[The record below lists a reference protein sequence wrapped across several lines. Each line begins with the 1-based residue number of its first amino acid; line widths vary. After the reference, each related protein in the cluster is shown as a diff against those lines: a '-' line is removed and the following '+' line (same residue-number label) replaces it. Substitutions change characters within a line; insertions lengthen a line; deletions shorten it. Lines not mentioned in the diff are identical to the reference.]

1 MGSFSVRKRKQFVC
15 FSVLKALTAVA
26 VLTTAVSCGGA
37 VAVENVKVTPTAL
50 SLGIGE
56 TAVLKAEVE
65 PADASVKTVLWSV
78 TQGTAV
84 TVDGYGKVTAMA
96 AGTATV
102 TAETAGT
109 ATVTAETVDSGK
121 TASCT
126 VTVGS
131 ISGGTDGSTAVE
143 SVTLDRSSVT
153 LGVGNSVTLQATVE
167 PATATAAVVW
177 SLASGDSI
185 VTVDQKGRITAKATG
200 TATVAVEAG
209 GETATCQVTVIREG
223 VIADLAFI
231 AAVEN
236 ALTYVL
242 SWQKEADGTVRMNLS
257 NTERVKKVETLSIVG
272 TNLSSF
278 DGIEYFTGLTSLNCS
293 NNRLTAL
300 DVSNLH
306 NLETLDCSGNQI
318 SSENL
323 KLPSA
328 YLKTLDCSNN
338 RLERLDETVLPA
350 TLTELDCSDNP
361 LTVLDADFL
370 NETLTKLECA
380 ATQLSSLSVASLTN
394 LTDLDCSFNRF
405 TALDVTALQ
414 KLQELYCHS
423 NRLTSLKVTGLAT
436 LQVLSCYDNQLSVLD
451 LSGIGTALTKLA
463 CAKNRLASLD
473 VSKLTGLTY
482 LDCEKNKIKELDI
495 TPLTKLD
502 YYSFFRCGGQDIG
515 GLNTVLRVTADQN
528 STWRSKWQ
536 KFNRGV
542 EVQVQE

>member
-15 FSVLKALTAVA
+15 FSVLKALTAAA
-26 VLTTAVSCGGA
+26 VLTAMSCGGA
-37 VAVENVKVTPTAL
+37 VAVENIKVTPTAL

-65 PADASVKTVLWSV
+65 PADASVNAVLWSV

-102 TAETAGT
+102 TAET
-109 ATVTAETVDSGK
+109 VDGGK

-131 ISGGTDGSTAVE
+131 ISDGTGGTAAVE

-167 PATATAAVVW
+167 PATAAAAVVW
-177 SLASGDSI
+177 SLASGDGI
-185 VTVDQKGRITAKATG
+185 LTVDQKGRITAKAIG

-209 GETATCQVTVIREG
+209 GETATCLVTVIREG

-231 AAVEN
+231 DAVED
-236 ALTYVL
+236 ALP
-242 SWQKEADGTVRMNLS
+242 SWNPKWQKEADGTVRMNLS
-257 NTERVKKVETLSIVG
+257 NTEIVKKVETLMIVG

-278 DGIEYFTGLTSLNCS
+278 DGIEYFTGLTSLTCP

-361 LTVLDADFL
+361 LTVLDVDFL
-370 NETLTKLECA
+370 NETLTKLGCA

-414 KLQELYCHS
+414 KLQKLYCHS
-423 NRLTSLKVTGLAT
+423 NRLTSLKVTGLTT
-436 LQVLSCYDNQLSVLD
+436 LQELSCYDNQLSVLD
-451 LSGIGTALTKLA
+451 MSGITTALTKLA

-495 TPLTKLD
+495 TPLTNLGSS
-502 YYSFFRCGGQDIG
+502 SFFRCGGQDIEG
-515 GLNTVLRVTADQN
+515 SNTVLRVTATQN
-528 STWRSKWQ
+528 SAWKSKWQ
-536 KFNRGV
+536 EFNRGV

>member
-102 TAETAGT
+102 TAET
-109 ATVTAETVDSGK
+109 VDGGK

-177 SLASGDSI
+177 SLASGDGI
-185 VTVDQKGRITAKATG
+185 LTIDQKGRITAKATG

-209 GETATCQVTVIREG
+209 GETATCLVTVIREG

-231 AAVEN
+231 DAVEN
-236 ALTYVL
+236 ALPSWSP

-257 NTERVKKVETLSIVG
+257 NTEIVKKVETLMIVG

-278 DGIEYFTGLTSLNCS
+278 DGIEYFTGLTSLICP

-361 LTVLDADFL
+361 LTVLNVDFL
-370 NETLTKLECA
+370 NETLTKLGCA

-414 KLQELYCHS
+414 KLQKLYCHS

-436 LQVLSCYDNQLSVLD
+436 LQELSCYDNQLSVLD
-451 LSGIGTALTKLA
+451 MNGIGTALTKLA

-473 VSKLTGLTY
+473 VSKLTGLTD

-495 TPLTKLD
+495 TPLTKLTAS
-502 YYSFFRCGGQDIG
+502 SFFRCGGQDIG
-515 GLNTVLRVTADQN
+515 GLNTVLRVTATQN
-528 STWRSKWQ
+528 SVWKSNWQ
-536 KFNRGV
+536 EFNRGV

>member
-15 FSVLKALTAVA
+15 FSVLKALTAAA
-26 VLTTAVSCGGA
+26 VLTAMSCGGA
-37 VAVENVKVTPTAL
+37 VAVENIKVTPTAL

-65 PADASVKTVLWSV
+65 PADASVNAVLWSV

-102 TAETAGT
+102 TAET
-109 ATVTAETVDSGK
+109 VDGGK

-126 VTVGS
+126 VTVGNGGG
-131 ISGGTDGSTAVE
+131 SGGTGGSTAVE

-167 PATATAAVVW
+167 PAEAAATVVW

-209 GETATCQVTVIREG
+209 GETATCLVKVIREG

-231 AAVEN
+231 DAVEN
-236 ALTYVL
+236 ALL
-242 SWQKEADGTVRMNLS
+242 PWHQPWQKEADGTVRMNLS
-257 NTERVKKVETLSIVG
+257 NTEIVKKVETLSIVG
-272 TNLSSF
+272 KNLSSF

-293 NNRLTAL
+293 DNRLTAL
-300 DVSNLH
+300 DVGNLH

-361 LTVLDADFL
+361 LTVLDVNFL

-394 LTDLDCSFNRF
+394 LTYLDCSFNRF

-423 NRLTSLKVTGLAT
+423 NRLTSLKVTGLSS

-451 LSGIGTALTKLA
+451 MNGIGTALKKLA

-495 TPLTKLD
+495 TTLTKLTSS
-502 YYSFFRCGGQDIG
+502 SFFRCGGQDIG
-515 GLNTVLRVTADQN
+515 GLNTVLRVTATQN
-528 STWRSKWQ
+528 SAWKSYWQ
-536 KFNRGV
+536 EFNRGV
-542 EVQVQE
+542 EVQEQ

>member
-65 PADASVKTVLWSV
+65 PADASVNAVLWSV

-84 TVDGYGKVTAMA
+84 TVDGYGKVTALA
-96 AGTATV
+96 
-102 TAETAGT
+102 AGT
-109 ATVTAETVDSGK
+109 ATVTAETVDGGK

-167 PATATAAVVW
+167 PAEATATVVW
-177 SLASGDSI
+177 SLASGDGI
-185 VTVDQKGRITAKATG
+185 LTIDQKGRITAKAIG

-209 GETATCQVTVIREG
+209 GETATCLVTVIREG

-236 ALTYVL
+236 ALPYW
-242 SWQKEADGTVRMNLS
+242 SQPWQKEADGTVRMNLS
-257 NTERVKKVETLSIVG
+257 NTEIVKKVETLMIVG

-278 DGIEYFTGLTSLNCS
+278 DGIEYFTGLTSLICP

-361 LTVLDADFL
+361 LTVLNVDFL
-370 NETLTKLECA
+370 NETLTKLGCA

-414 KLQELYCHS
+414 KLQKLYCHS
-423 NRLTSLKVTGLAT
+423 NRLTSLKVTGLTT
-436 LQVLSCYDNQLSVLD
+436 LQELSCYDNQLSVLD
-451 LSGIGTALTKLA
+451 MNGIGTALTKLA

-473 VSKLTGLTY
+473 VSKLTGLTD

-495 TPLTKLD
+495 TPLTKLTAS
-502 YYSFFRCGGQDIG
+502 SFFRCGGQDIG
-515 GLNTVLRVTADQN
+515 GVNTVLLVTATQN
-528 STWRSKWQ
+528 SVWKSNWQ
-536 KFNRGV
+536 EFNRGV

>member
-1 MGSFSVRKRKQFVC
+1 MGSFSVRKRKQFIC
-15 FSVLKALTAVA
+15 FSVLKALTAAA
-26 VLTTAVSCGGA
+26 VLTAMSCGGA
-37 VAVENVKVTPTAL
+37 VAVENIKVTPTAL

-102 TAETAGT
+102 TAET
-109 ATVTAETVDSGK
+109 VDGGK
-121 TASCT
+121 KASCT

-131 ISGGTDGSTAVE
+131 ISDGTDGSTAVE

-167 PATATAAVVW
+167 PAAAATVVW

-185 VTVDQKGRITAKATG
+185 VTVDQKGRITAKAIG

-209 GETATCQVTVIREG
+209 GETATCLVTVIREG

-231 AAVEN
+231 DAVEEEL
-236 ALTYVL
+236 APWSYP
-242 SWQKEADGTVRMNLS
+242 WQKEADGTVRMNLY
-257 NTERVKKVETLSIVG
+257 NTEIVKKVETLSIDG
-272 TNLSSF
+272 KNLSSF
-278 DGIEYFTGLTSLNCS
+278 DGIKYFTGLTSLDCS
-293 NNRLTAL
+293 DNRLTAL

-350 TLTELDCSDNP
+350 TLTTLDCSDNP
-361 LTVLDADFL
+361 LTVLNVDFL
-370 NETLTKLECA
+370 NTTLTKLECA

-394 LTDLDCSFNRF
+394 LTYLDCSFNRF

-414 KLQELYCHS
+414 KLEELYCHS
-423 NRLTSLKVTGLAT
+423 NRLTSLKVTGLTT

-451 LSGIGTALTKLA
+451 MNGITTALTKLA

-473 VSKLTGLTY
+473 VSKLTRLTY

-495 TPLTKLD
+495 TPLTQLGAS
-502 YYSFFRCGGQDIG
+502 SFFRCGGQDIG
-515 GLNTVLRVTADQN
+515 GSNTVLRVTATQN
-528 STWRSKWQ
+528 SAWKSNWQ
-536 KFNRGV
+536 EFNRGV
-542 EVQVQE
+542 EVEVQQ

>member
-1 MGSFSVRKRKQFVC
+1 MEDLSVRKRKQFVC
-15 FSVLKALTAVA
+15 FSVLKALTAAA
-26 VLTTAVSCGGA
+26 VLTAMSCGGA
-37 VAVENVKVTPTAL
+37 VAVENIKVTPTAL

-65 PADASVKTVLWSV
+65 PADASVNAVLWSV

-84 TVDGYGKVTAMA
+84 TVDSYGKVTAMA

-102 TAETAGT
+102 TAET
-109 ATVTAETVDSGK
+109 VDGGK

-131 ISGGTDGSTAVE
+131 ISDGTGGAAVE

-167 PATATAAVVW
+167 PATAAAAVVW
-177 SLASGDSI
+177 SLASGDGI
-185 VTVDQKGRITAKATG
+185 LTIDQKGRITAKATG

-209 GETATCQVTVIREG
+209 GETATCLVTVIREG

-231 AAVEN
+231 DAVEN
-236 ALTYVL
+236 ALPSWSP

-257 NTERVKKVETLSIVG
+257 NTEIVKKVETLMIVG

-278 DGIEYFTGLTSLNCS
+278 DGIEYFTGLTSLTCP

-361 LTVLDADFL
+361 LTVLNVDFL
-370 NETLTKLECA
+370 NETLTKLGCA

-482 LDCEKNKIKELDI
+482 VDCEKNKIKELDI
-495 TPLTKLD
+495 TPLTNLD

-515 GLNTVLRVTADQN
+515 GLNTVLRVTATQN

-536 KFNRGV
+536 EFNRGV

>member
-65 PADASVKTVLWSV
+65 PADASVNAVLWSV

-102 TAETAGT
+102 TAET
-109 ATVTAETVDSGK
+109 VDGGK
-121 TASCT
+121 KASCT
-126 VTVGS
+126 VTVGNGGG
-131 ISGGTDGSTAVE
+131 SGGTDGSTAVE

-209 GETATCQVTVIREG
+209 GETATCLVTVIREG

-231 AAVEN
+231 DAVEN
-236 ALTYVL
+236 ALPSWSP

-257 NTERVKKVETLSIVG
+257 NTEIVKKVETLMIVG

-278 DGIEYFTGLTSLNCS
+278 DGIEYFTGLTSLICP

-350 TLTELDCSDNP
+350 TLTTLDCSDNP
-361 LTVLDADFL
+361 LTVLNVDFL
-370 NETLTKLECA
+370 NETLTQLECA

-414 KLQELYCHS
+414 KLQKLYCHS
-423 NRLTSLKVTGLAT
+423 NRLTSLKVTGLTT
-436 LQVLSCYDNQLSVLD
+436 LQELSCYDNQLSVLD
-451 LSGIGTALTKLA
+451 MNGIGTALTKLA

-495 TPLTKLD
+495 TPLTKLGAS
-502 YYSFFRCGGQDIG
+502 SFFRCGGQDIG
-515 GLNTVLRVTADQN
+515 GVNTVLRVTATQN
-528 STWRSKWQ
+528 SVWKSNWQ
-536 KFNRGV
+536 EFNRGV

>member
-102 TAETAGT
+102 TAET
-109 ATVTAETVDSGK
+109 VDGGK
-121 TASCT
+121 KASCT

-167 PATATAAVVW
+167 PATAAAAVVW

-200 TATVAVEAG
+200 TAIVAVEAG
-209 GETATCQVTVIREG
+209 GETATCLVTVIREG

-231 AAVEN
+231 DAVEN
-236 ALTYVL
+236 ALPSWSP

-257 NTERVKKVETLSIVG
+257 NTEIVKKVETLMIVG

-278 DGIEYFTGLTSLNCS
+278 DGIEYFTGLTSLTCP

-361 LTVLDADFL
+361 LTVLNVDFL
-370 NETLTKLECA
+370 NETLTKLGCA

-414 KLQELYCHS
+414 KLQKLYCHS

-436 LQVLSCYDNQLSVLD
+436 LQELSCYDNQLSVLD
-451 LSGIGTALTKLA
+451 MNGIGTALTKLA

-473 VSKLTGLTY
+473 VSKLTGLTD

-495 TPLTKLD
+495 TPLTRLTAS
-502 YYSFFRCGGQDIG
+502 SFFRCGGQDIG
-515 GLNTVLRVTADQN
+515 GLNTVLRVTATQN
-528 STWRSKWQ
+528 SAWENVFQ
-536 KFNRGV
+536 EFNRGV

>member
-15 FSVLKALTAVA
+15 FSVLKALTAAA
-26 VLTTAVSCGGA
+26 VLTAMSCGGA

-65 PADASVKTVLWSV
+65 PADASVNAVLWSV

-96 AGTATV
+96 
-102 TAETAGT
+102 AGT

-177 SLASGDSI
+177 SLASGDGI
-185 VTVDQKGRITAKATG
+185 LTIDQKGRITAKATG

-209 GETATCQVTVIREG
+209 GETATCLVTVIREG
-223 VIADLAFI
+223 VIADLNFI

-236 ALTYVL
+236 AIPYW
-242 SWQKEADGTVRMNLS
+242 SPKWQKEADGTVRMNLS
-257 NTERVKKVETLSIVG
+257 NTEIVKKVETLMIVG

-278 DGIEYFTGLTSLNCS
+278 DGIEYFTGLTSLTCP

-361 LTVLDADFL
+361 LTVLNVDFL
-370 NETLTKLECA
+370 NETLTKLGCA

-414 KLQELYCHS
+414 KLQKLYCHS
-423 NRLTSLKVTGLAT
+423 NRLTSLKVTGLTT
-436 LQVLSCYDNQLSVLD
+436 LQELSCYDNQLSVLD
-451 LSGIGTALTKLA
+451 MNGIGTALTKLA

-473 VSKLTGLTY
+473 VSKLTGLTD

-495 TPLTKLD
+495 TPLTRLGAS
-502 YYSFFRCGGQDIG
+502 SFFRCGGQDIG
-515 GLNTVLRVTADQN
+515 GVNTVLLVTATQN
-528 STWRSKWQ
+528 SVWESNWQ
-536 KFNRGV
+536 EFNRGV
-542 EVQVQE
+542 EVQVQVQE

>member
-1 MGSFSVRKRKQFVC
+1 MEDLSVRKRKQFIC
-15 FSVLKALTAVA
+15 FSVLKALTAAA
-26 VLTTAVSCGGA
+26 VLTAMSCGGA
-37 VAVENVKVTPTAL
+37 VAVENIKVTPTAL

-65 PADASVKTVLWSV
+65 PADASVNAVLWSV

-102 TAETAGT
+102 TAET
-109 ATVTAETVDSGK
+109 VDGGK
-121 TASCT
+121 KASCT
-126 VTVGS
+126 VTVGN
-131 ISGGTDGSTAVE
+131 GGGSTAVE

-167 PATATAAVVW
+167 PAEAAATVVW

-185 VTVDQKGRITAKATG
+185 VTVDQKGRITAKAIG

-209 GETATCQVTVIREG
+209 GETATCLVTVIREG

-231 AAVEN
+231 DAVEN
-236 ALTYVL
+236 ALP
-242 SWQKEADGTVRMNLS
+242 SWNPEWQKEADGTVRMNLS
-257 NTERVKKVETLSIVG
+257 NTEIVKKVETLMIVG

-278 DGIEYFTGLTSLNCS
+278 DGIEYFTGLTSLICS
-293 NNRLTAL
+293 GNRLTAL
-300 DVSNLH
+300 DVGNLH

-361 LTVLDADFL
+361 LTVLNVDFL
-370 NETLTKLECA
+370 NTTLTKLECA

-394 LTDLDCSFNRF
+394 LTYLDCSFNRF
-405 TALDVTALQ
+405 TALDVTALR

-423 NRLTSLKVTGLAT
+423 NRLTSLKVTGLTTLQT

-451 LSGIGTALTKLA
+451 MSRIGTALTKLA

-495 TPLTKLD
+495 TPLTRLGSS
-502 YYSFFRCGGQDIG
+502 SFFRCGGQDIG
-515 GLNTVLRVTADQN
+515 GSNTVLRVTATQN
-528 STWRSKWQ
+528 SAWKSYWQ
-536 KFNRGV
+536 EFNRGV

>member
-1 MGSFSVRKRKQFVC
+1 MEDLSVRKRKHSVC
-15 FSVLKALTAVA
+15 FSVLKALTAAA
-26 VLTTAVSCGGA
+26 VLTAVSCGGA

-65 PADASVKTVLWSV
+65 PADASVNAVLWSV

-84 TVDGYGKVTAMA
+84 TVDGYGKVTAM
-96 AGTATV
+96 
-102 TAETAGT
+102 TAGT
-109 ATVTAETVDSGK
+109 ATVTAETVDGGK
-121 TASCT
+121 KASCT
-126 VTVGS
+126 VTVG
-131 ISGGTDGSTAVE
+131 GGTGGTAAVE

-167 PATATAAVVW
+167 PAEAAATVVW
-177 SLASGDSI
+177 SLASGDGI
-185 VTVDQKGRITAKATG
+185 LTVDQKGRITAKATG

-209 GETATCQVTVIREG
+209 GETATCLVTVIREG

-231 AAVEN
+231 DAVEN
-236 ALTYVL
+236 ALTPWSQ
-242 SWQKEADGTVRMNLS
+242 SWRKEADGTVRMNLS
-257 NTERVKKVETLSIVG
+257 NTEIVKKVETLSIVG
-272 TNLSSF
+272 KNLSSF

-293 NNRLTAL
+293 DNRLTAL
-300 DVSNLH
+300 DVGNLH
-306 NLETLDCSGNQI
+306 NLETLYCSGNQI

-350 TLTELDCSDNP
+350 TLTTLDCSDNP
-361 LTVLDADFL
+361 LTVLNVNFL
-370 NETLTKLECA
+370 NKTLTKLECA

-394 LTDLDCSFNRF
+394 LTYLDCSFNRF

-414 KLQELYCHS
+414 KLEELYCHS
-423 NRLTSLKVTGLAT
+423 NRLTSLKVTGLT
-436 LQVLSCYDNQLSVLD
+436 SLQVLSCYDNQLSVLD
-451 LSGIGTALTKLA
+451 MSGIGTALTKLA

-495 TPLTKLD
+495 TTLSKLGAS
-502 YYSFFRCGGQDIG
+502 SFFRCGGQDIG
-515 GLNTVLRVTADQN
+515 GSNTVLRVTATQN
-528 STWRSKWQ
+528 DAWKYNWQ
-536 KFNRGV
+536 EFNRGV
-542 EVQVQE
+542 EVQEQ

>member
-102 TAETAGT
+102 TAET
-109 ATVTAETVDSGK
+109 VDGGK
-121 TASCT
+121 KASCT
-126 VTVGS
+126 VTVGNGGG
-131 ISGGTDGSTAVE
+131 SGGTDGSTAVE

-177 SLASGDSI
+177 SLASGDGI
-185 VTVDQKGRITAKATG
+185 LTIDQKGRITAKATG

-257 NTERVKKVETLSIVG
+257 NTELVKKVETLSIVG
-272 TNLSSF
+272 KNLSSF
-278 DGIEYFTGLTSLNCS
+278 DGIEYFTGLTSLNCP

-350 TLTELDCSDNP
+350 TLTTLDCSDNP
-361 LTVLDADFL
+361 LTVLNVDFL
-370 NETLTKLECA
+370 NETLTQLECA

-423 NRLTSLKVTGLAT
+423 NRLTSLKVTGLSS

-482 LDCEKNKIKELDI
+482 VDCEKNKIKELDI

-515 GLNTVLRVTADQN
+515 GLNTVLRMTADQN

-542 EVQVQE
+542 VVQVQE

>member
-1 MGSFSVRKRKQFVC
+1 MKDFSVRKRKQFVC
-15 FSVLKALTAVA
+15 FSVLKALTAAA
-26 VLTTAVSCGGA
+26 VLAAVSCGGA
-37 VAVENVKVTPTAL
+37 VAVENIKVTPTAL

-65 PADASVKTVLWSV
+65 PADASVNAVLWSV

-102 TAETAGT
+102 TAET
-109 ATVTAETVDSGK
+109 VDGGK

-177 SLASGDSI
+177 SLVSGDGI
-185 VTVDQKGRITAKATG
+185 LTIDQKGRITAKATG

-209 GETATCQVTVIREG
+209 GETATCLVTVIREG

-231 AAVEN
+231 DAVEN
-236 ALTYVL
+236 ALPSWSP

-257 NTERVKKVETLSIVG
+257 NTEIVKKVETLMIVG

-278 DGIEYFTGLTSLNCS
+278 DGIEYFTGLTSLICP

-361 LTVLDADFL
+361 LTVLDVNFL

-394 LTDLDCSFNRF
+394 LTYLDCSFNRF

-436 LQVLSCYDNQLSVLD
+436 LRVLSCYDNQLSVLD
-451 LSGIGTALTKLA
+451 MNGIGTALTKLA

-495 TPLTKLD
+495 TTLTKLTAS
-502 YYSFFRCGGQDIG
+502 SFFRCGGQDIG
-515 GLNTVLRVTADQN
+515 GLNTVLRVTATQN
-528 STWRSKWQ
+528 SAWEDVFQ
-536 KFNRGV
+536 EFNRGV

>member
-1 MGSFSVRKRKQFVC
+1 MGSFSVRKRKQFIC
-15 FSVLKALTAVA
+15 FSVLKALTAAA
-26 VLTTAVSCGGA
+26 VLTAMSCGGA

-65 PADASVKTVLWSV
+65 PADASVNAVLWSV

-84 TVDGYGKVTAMA
+84 TVDGYGKVTALA
-96 AGTATV
+96 
-102 TAETAGT
+102 AGT
-109 ATVTAETVDSGK
+109 ATVTAETVDGGK
-121 TASCT
+121 KASCT
-126 VTVGS
+126 VTVGNG
-131 ISGGTDGSTAVE
+131 GGTGGSTAVE

-177 SLASGDSI
+177 SLASGDGI
-185 VTVDQKGRITAKATG
+185 LTIDQKGRITAKATG

-209 GETATCQVTVIREG
+209 GETATCLVTVIREG

-231 AAVEN
+231 DAVEN
-236 ALTYVL
+236 ALPSWSP

-257 NTERVKKVETLSIVG
+257 NTEIVKKVETLMIVG

-278 DGIEYFTGLTSLNCS
+278 DGIEYFTGLTSLICP

-350 TLTELDCSDNP
+350 TLTTLDCSDNP
-361 LTVLDADFL
+361 LTVLDVNFL

-394 LTDLDCSFNRF
+394 LTYLDCSFNRF

-423 NRLTSLKVTGLAT
+423 NRLTSLKVTGLTT
-436 LQVLSCYDNQLSVLD
+436 LQELSCYDNQLSVLD
-451 LSGIGTALTKLA
+451 MNGIGTALTKLA

-495 TPLTKLD
+495 TPLTKLGSS
-502 YYSFFRCGGQDIG
+502 SFFRCGGQDIG
-515 GLNTVLRVTADQN
+515 GLNTVLRVTSTQN
-528 STWRSKWQ
+528 SAWKSNWQ
-536 KFNRGV
+536 EFNRGV
-542 EVQVQE
+542 EVEVQQ

>member
-1 MGSFSVRKRKQFVC
+1 MGSFSVRKRKQFIC
-15 FSVLKALTAVA
+15 FSVLKALTAAA
-26 VLTTAVSCGGA
+26 VLTAMSCGGA

-65 PADASVKTVLWSV
+65 PADASVNAVLWSV

-102 TAETAGT
+102 TAET
-109 ATVTAETVDSGK
+109 VDGGK

-177 SLASGDSI
+177 SLASGDGI
-185 VTVDQKGRITAKATG
+185 LTIDQKGRITAKATG

-209 GETATCQVTVIREG
+209 GETATCLVTVIREG

-231 AAVEN
+231 DAVEN
-236 ALTYVL
+236 ALTSL
-242 SWQKEADGTVRMNLS
+242 PWQKEADGTVRMNLS
-257 NTERVKKVETLSIVG
+257 NTELVKKVETLSIVG
-272 TNLSSF
+272 KNLSSF

-293 NNRLTAL
+293 DNRLTAL
-300 DVSNLH
+300 DVGNLH

-361 LTVLDADFL
+361 LTVLNVDFL
-370 NETLTKLECA
+370 NETLTKLGCA

-414 KLQELYCHS
+414 KLQKLYCHS
-423 NRLTSLKVTGLAT
+423 NRLTSLKVTGLTT
-436 LQVLSCYDNQLSVLD
+436 LQELSCYDNQLSVLD
-451 LSGIGTALTKLA
+451 MNGIGTALKKLA

-473 VSKLTGLTY
+473 VSKLTELTY

-495 TPLTKLD
+495 TPLTRLGSS
-502 YYSFFRCGGQDIG
+502 SFFRCGGQDIG
-515 GLNTVLRVTADQN
+515 GLNTVLRVTATQN
-528 STWRSKWQ
+528 SAWRSKWQ
-536 KFNRGV
+536 EFNRGV
-542 EVQVQE
+542 EVQEQ

>member
-84 TVDGYGKVTAMA
+84 TVDGYGKVTALA
-96 AGTATV
+96 
-102 TAETAGT
+102 AGT

-131 ISGGTDGSTAVE
+131 ISGGTGGSTAVE

-209 GETATCQVTVIREG
+209 GETATCLVTVIREG

-231 AAVEN
+231 DEVEN
-236 ALTYVL
+236 ALPSWSP

-257 NTERVKKVETLSIVG
+257 NTEIVKKVETLMIVG

-278 DGIEYFTGLTSLNCS
+278 DGIEYFTGLTSLICP

-350 TLTELDCSDNP
+350 TLTTLDCSDNP
-361 LTVLDADFL
+361 LTVLNVDFL
-370 NETLTKLECA
+370 NETLTQLECA

-414 KLQELYCHS
+414 KLQKLYCHS
-423 NRLTSLKVTGLAT
+423 NRLTSLKVTGLTT
-436 LQVLSCYDNQLSVLD
+436 LQELSCYDNQLSVLD
-451 LSGIGTALTKLA
+451 MNGIGTALTKLA

-495 TPLTKLD
+495 TPLTKLTAS
-502 YYSFFRCGGQDIG
+502 SFFRCGGQDIG
-515 GLNTVLRVTADQN
+515 GLNTVLRVTATQN
-528 STWRSKWQ
+528 SVWKSNWQ
-536 KFNRGV
+536 EFNRGV

>member
-1 MGSFSVRKRKQFVC
+1 MKDFSVRKRKQFVC
-15 FSVLKALTAVA
+15 FSVLKALTAAA
-26 VLTTAVSCGGA
+26 VLTAMSCGG
-37 VAVENVKVTPTAL
+37 VIAVENIKVTPTAL

-102 TAETAGT
+102 TAEM
-109 ATVTAETVDSGK
+109 VDGGK

-131 ISGGTDGSTAVE
+131 INGGTDGSTAVE

-167 PATATAAVVW
+167 PATAAATVVW
-177 SLASGDSI
+177 SLASGDGI
-185 VTVDQKGRITAKATG
+185 VTVDQKGRITAKAIG

-209 GETATCQVTVIREG
+209 DETATCLVTVIREG

-257 NTERVKKVETLSIVG
+257 NTEIVKKVETLSIVG

-278 DGIEYFTGLTSLNCS
+278 DGIEYFTGLTSLTCS
-293 NNRLTAL
+293 GNRLTAL

-361 LTVLDADFL
+361 LTVLNVNFL

-394 LTDLDCSFNRF
+394 LTYLDCSFNRF

-423 NRLTSLKVTGLAT
+423 NRLTSLKVTGLSS

-451 LSGIGTALTKLA
+451 MNGIGTALTKLA
-463 CAKNRLASLD
+463 CAKNRLTSLD
-473 VSKLTGLTY
+473 VSNLTKLTD

-495 TPLTKLD
+495 TPLTKLL

-515 GLNTVLRVTADQN
+515 GLNTVLRMTADQN
-528 STWRSKWQ
+528 TTWRSKWQ

>member
-84 TVDGYGKVTAMA
+84 TVDGYGKVTALA
-96 AGTATV
+96 
-102 TAETAGT
+102 AGT
-109 ATVTAETVDSGK
+109 ATVTAETVDGGK

-177 SLASGDSI
+177 SLVSGDGI
-185 VTVDQKGRITAKATG
+185 LTIDQKGRITAKATG

-209 GETATCQVTVIREG
+209 GETATCLVTVIREG

-231 AAVEN
+231 DAVEN

-242 SWQKEADGTVRMNLS
+242 SWQKEADGTVRMNLY
-257 NTERVKKVETLSIVG
+257 NTEIVKKVETLMIVG

-278 DGIEYFTGLTSLNCS
+278 DGIEYFTGLTSLTCP

-361 LTVLDADFL
+361 LTVLNVDFL
-370 NETLTKLECA
+370 NETLTKLGCA

-414 KLQELYCHS
+414 KLQKLYCHS
-423 NRLTSLKVTGLAT
+423 NRLTSLKVTGLTT
-436 LQVLSCYDNQLSVLD
+436 LQELSCYDNQLSVLD
-451 LSGIGTALTKLA
+451 MNGIGTALTKLA

-473 VSKLTGLTY
+473 VSKLTGLTD

-495 TPLTKLD
+495 TPLTKLTAS
-502 YYSFFRCGGQDIG
+502 SFFRCGGQDIG
-515 GLNTVLRVTADQN
+515 GVNTVLLVTATQN
-528 STWRSKWQ
+528 SVWKSNWQ
-536 KFNRGV
+536 EFNRGV
-542 EVQVQE
+542 EVQVQVQE

>member
-1 MGSFSVRKRKQFVC
+1 MGSFSVRKRKQFIC
-15 FSVLKALTAVA
+15 FSVLKALTAAA
-26 VLTTAVSCGGA
+26 VLTAMSCGGA
-37 VAVENVKVTPTAL
+37 VAVENIKVTPTAL

-65 PADASVKTVLWSV
+65 PADASVNAVLWSV

-84 TVDGYGKVTAMA
+84 TVDGYGKVTALA

-102 TAETAGT
+102 TAK
-109 ATVTAETVDSGK
+109 TVDGGK

-167 PATATAAVVW
+167 PATAAAAVVW
-177 SLASGDSI
+177 SLASGDGI
-185 VTVDQKGRITAKATG
+185 LTVDQKGRITAKAIG
-200 TATVAVEAG
+200 AATVAVEAG
-209 GETATCQVTVIREG
+209 GETATCLVTVIREG
-223 VIADLAFI
+223 VIADLNFI

-236 ALTYVL
+236 ALP
-242 SWQKEADGTVRMNLS
+242 SWNPKWQKEADGTVRMNLY
-257 NTERVKKVETLSIVG
+257 NTERVKKVETLMIVG

-278 DGIEYFTGLTSLNCS
+278 DGIEYFTGLTSLTCP

-361 LTVLDADFL
+361 LTVLNVDFL

-394 LTDLDCSFNRF
+394 LTYLDCSFNRF
-405 TALDVTALQ
+405 TALDVTALR
-414 KLQELYCHS
+414 KLEELYCHS
-423 NRLTSLKVTGLAT
+423 NRLTSLKVSGLT
-436 LQVLSCYDNQLSVLD
+436 ILQVLSCYDNQLSVLD
-451 LSGIGTALTKLA
+451 MSRISTTLTKLA

-473 VSKLTGLTY
+473 VSKLTELTY

-495 TPLTKLD
+495 TPLTRLGAS
-502 YYSFFRCGGQDIG
+502 SFFRCGGQDIG
-515 GLNTVLRVTADQN
+515 GSNTVLLVTATQN
-528 STWRSKWQ
+528 SAWKSNWQ
-536 KFNRGV
+536 EFNRGV
-542 EVQVQE
+542 EVQEQ

>member
-1 MGSFSVRKRKQFVC
+1 MGS
-15 FSVLKALTAVA
+15 FSVLKALTAAA
-26 VLTTAVSCGGA
+26 VLTAMSCGGA

-65 PADASVKTVLWSV
+65 PADASVNAVLWSV

-102 TAETAGT
+102 TAET
-109 ATVTAETVDSGK
+109 VDGGK

-153 LGVGNSVTLQATVE
+153 LGVGNSVTLRATVE

-209 GETATCQVTVIREG
+209 GETATCLVTVIREG

-231 AAVEN
+231 DAVEN
-236 ALTYVL
+236 ALPSWSP

-257 NTERVKKVETLSIVG
+257 NTEIVKKVETLMIVG

-278 DGIEYFTGLTSLNCS
+278 DGIEYFTGLTSLICP

-361 LTVLDADFL
+361 LTVLNVDFL
-370 NETLTKLECA
+370 NETLTKLGCA

-414 KLQELYCHS
+414 KLQKLYCHS
-423 NRLTSLKVTGLAT
+423 NRLTSLKVTGLTT
-436 LQVLSCYDNQLSVLD
+436 LQELSCYDNQLSVLD
-451 LSGIGTALTKLA
+451 MNGIGTALTKLA

-473 VSKLTGLTY
+473 VSKLTGLTD

-495 TPLTKLD
+495 TPLTKLGAS
-502 YYSFFRCGGQDIG
+502 SFFRCGGQDIG
-515 GLNTVLRVTADQN
+515 GVNTVLRVTATQN
-528 STWRSKWQ
+528 STWSSKWQ
-536 KFNRGV
+536 EFNRGV

>member
-15 FSVLKALTAVA
+15 FSVLKALTAAA
-26 VLTTAVSCGGA
+26 VLTAMSCGGA
-37 VAVENVKVTPTAL
+37 VAVENIKVTPTAL

-65 PADASVKTVLWSV
+65 PADASVNAVLWSV

-84 TVDGYGKVTAMA
+84 TVDGYGKVTALA
-96 AGTATV
+96 
-102 TAETAGT
+102 AGT
-109 ATVTAETVDSGK
+109 ATVTAETVDGGK
-121 TASCT
+121 KASCT

-131 ISGGTDGSTAVE
+131 ISGGTGGSAAVE

-167 PATATAAVVW
+167 PATAAATVVW
-177 SLASGDSI
+177 SLVSGDGI
-185 VTVDQKGRITAKATG
+185 LTIDQKGRITAKAIG

-209 GETATCQVTVIREG
+209 GETATCLVTVIREG

-236 ALTYVL
+236 ALP
-242 SWQKEADGTVRMNLS
+242 SWSPAWQKEADGTVRMNLS
-257 NTERVKKVETLSIVG
+257 NTEIVKKVETLMIAG
-272 TNLSSF
+272 ENLSSF
-278 DGIEYFTGLTSLNCS
+278 DGIEYFTGLTSLTCP

-300 DVSNLH
+300 DVGNLH

-361 LTVLDADFL
+361 LTVLDVNFL
-370 NETLTKLECA
+370 NETLTQLECA

-394 LTDLDCSFNRF
+394 LTYLDCSFNRF

-423 NRLTSLKVTGLAT
+423 NRLTSLKVSGLSS

-451 LSGIGTALTKLA
+451 MNGIGTALKKLA

-473 VSKLTGLTY
+473 VSKLTGLTD

-495 TPLTKLD
+495 TPLTKLTAS
-502 YYSFFRCGGQDIG
+502 SFFRCGGQDIG
-515 GLNTVLRVTADQN
+515 GLNTVLRVTAVQN
-528 STWRSKWQ
+528 SAWKSVFQ
-536 KFNRGV
+536 EFNRGV

>member
-65 PADASVKTVLWSV
+65 PADASVNAVLWSV

-102 TAETAGT
+102 TAET
-109 ATVTAETVDSGK
+109 VDGGK

-131 ISGGTDGSTAVE
+131 ISGGTA
-143 SVTLDRSSVT
+143 SVT

-167 PATATAAVVW
+167 PAEATATVVW
-177 SLASGDSI
+177 SLVSGDGI
-185 VTVDQKGRITAKATG
+185 LTIDQKGRITAKATG

-209 GETATCQVTVIREG
+209 GETATCLVKVIREG

-231 AAVEN
+231 DAVEN

-257 NTERVKKVETLSIVG
+257 NTEIVKKVETLMIVG

-278 DGIEYFTGLTSLNCS
+278 DGIEYFTGLTSLTCP

-361 LTVLDADFL
+361 LTVLNVDFL
-370 NETLTKLECA
+370 NETLTQLECA

-394 LTDLDCSFNRF
+394 LTYLDCSFNRF

-482 LDCEKNKIKELDI
+482 VDCEKNKIKELDI

-515 GLNTVLRVTADQN
+515 GLNTVLRVTATQN
-528 STWRSKWQ
+528 STWGRKWQ
-536 KFNRGV
+536 EFNRGV

>member
-1 MGSFSVRKRKQFVC
+1 MGSFSVRKRKHSVC
-15 FSVLKALTAVA
+15 FSVLKALTAAA
-26 VLTTAVSCGGA
+26 VLTVMSCGGA

-84 TVDGYGKVTAMA
+84 TVDGYGKVTALA
-96 AGTATV
+96 
-102 TAETAGT
+102 AGT
-109 ATVTAETVDSGK
+109 ATVTAETVDGGK
-121 TASCT
+121 KASCT

-131 ISGGTDGSTAVE
+131 ISGGTGGSAAVE

-167 PATATAAVVW
+167 PAEATATVVW
-177 SLASGDSI
+177 SLVSGDGI
-185 VTVDQKGRITAKATG
+185 LTIDQKGRITAKATG

-209 GETATCQVTVIREG
+209 GETATCLVTVIREG

-236 ALTYVL
+236 ALPYW
-242 SWQKEADGTVRMNLS
+242 SPQWQKEADGTVRMNLS
-257 NTERVKKVETLSIVG
+257 NTEIVKKVDTLMIVG
-272 TNLSSF
+272 ENLSSF
-278 DGIEYFTGLTSLNCS
+278 DGIEYFTGLTSLTCPD
-293 NNRLTAL
+293 NRLTAL

-361 LTVLDADFL
+361 LTVLNVDFL
-370 NETLTKLECA
+370 NETLTQLECA

-394 LTDLDCSFNRF
+394 LTYLDCSFNRF

-414 KLQELYCHS
+414 KLQKLYCHS
-423 NRLTSLKVTGLAT
+423 NRLTSLKVSGLAT
-436 LQVLSCYDNQLSVLD
+436 LQELSCYDNQLSVLD

-495 TPLTKLD
+495 TPLTKLTSS
-502 YYSFFRCGGQDIG
+502 SFFRCGGQDIG
-515 GLNTVLRVTADQN
+515 GLNTVLLVTATQN
-528 STWRSKWQ
+528 SAWRSKWQ
-536 KFNRGV
+536 EFNRGV
-542 EVQVQE
+542 EVQEQ

>member
-15 FSVLKALTAVA
+15 FSVLKALTAAV
-26 VLTTAVSCGGA
+26 VLTVMSCGGA
-37 VAVENVKVTPTAL
+37 VAVENIKVTPTAL

-65 PADASVKTVLWSV
+65 PADASVNAVLWSV

-102 TAETAGT
+102 TAET
-109 ATVTAETVDSGK
+109 VDGGK
-121 TASCT
+121 KASCT
-126 VTVGS
+126 VTVGNGGG
-131 ISGGTDGSTAVE
+131 SGGTDGSTAVE

-177 SLASGDSI
+177 SLVSGDGI
-185 VTVDQKGRITAKATG
+185 LTIDQKGRITAKATG

-209 GETATCQVTVIREG
+209 GETATCLVTVIREG

-236 ALTYVL
+236 ALPYW
-242 SWQKEADGTVRMNLS
+242 SPQWQKEADGTVRMNLS
-257 NTERVKKVETLSIVG
+257 NTEIVKKVETLMIAG
-272 TNLSSF
+272 ENLSSF
-278 DGIEYFTGLTSLNCS
+278 DGIEYFTGLTSLTCP

-300 DVSNLH
+300 DVGNLH

-394 LTDLDCSFNRF
+394 LTYLDCSFNRF

-414 KLQELYCHS
+414 KLQKLYCHS

-436 LQVLSCYDNQLSVLD
+436 LQELSCYDNQLSVLD
-451 LSGIGTALTKLA
+451 MNGIGTALTKLA

-495 TPLTKLD
+495 TPLTRLGAS
-502 YYSFFRCGGQDIG
+502 SFFRCGGQDIG
-515 GLNTVLRVTADQN
+515 GVNTVLLVTATQN
-528 STWRSKWQ
+528 SVWKSNWQ
-536 KFNRGV
+536 EFNRGV

>member
-15 FSVLKALTAVA
+15 FSVLKALTAAA
-26 VLTTAVSCGGA
+26 VLAAVSCGGA

-65 PADASVKTVLWSV
+65 PAEASVNAVLWSV

-84 TVDGYGKVTAMA
+84 TVDGYGKVTALA
-96 AGTATV
+96 
-102 TAETAGT
+102 AGT
-109 ATVTAETVDSGK
+109 ATVTAETVDGGK
-121 TASCT
+121 KASCT

-131 ISGGTDGSTAVE
+131 ISGGTGGSAAVE

-177 SLASGDSI
+177 SLASGDGI
-185 VTVDQKGRITAKATG
+185 LTIDQKGRITAKATG

-209 GETATCQVTVIREG
+209 GETATCLVTVIREG

-231 AAVEN
+231 DAVEN
-236 ALTYVL
+236 ALMPWSQ
-242 SWQKEADGTVRMNLS
+242 SWRKEADGTVRMNLS
-257 NTERVKKVETLSIVG
+257 NTEIVKKVDTLMIAG
-272 TNLSSF
+272 ENLSSF
-278 DGIEYFTGLTSLNCS
+278 DGIEYFTGLTSLTCPD
-293 NNRLTAL
+293 NRLTAL
-300 DVSNLH
+300 DVGNLH

-350 TLTELDCSDNP
+350 TLTTLDCSDNP
-361 LTVLDADFL
+361 LTVLNVNFL

-394 LTDLDCSFNRF
+394 LTYLDCSFNRF

-451 LSGIGTALTKLA
+451 MNGIGTALTKLA

-495 TPLTKLD
+495 TPLTKLTSS
-502 YYSFFRCGGQDIG
+502 SFFRCGGQDIG
-515 GLNTVLRVTADQN
+515 GLNTVLLVTATQN
-528 STWRSKWQ
+528 SAWKSYWQ
-536 KFNRGV
+536 EFNRGV
-542 EVQVQE
+542 EVQEQ

>member
-1 MGSFSVRKRKQFVC
+1 MGSFSVRKRKQFIC
-15 FSVLKALTAVA
+15 FSVLKALTVAA
-26 VLTTAVSCGGA
+26 VLTVMSCGGA
-37 VAVENVKVTPTAL
+37 VAVENIKVTPTAL

-65 PADASVKTVLWSV
+65 PADASVNAVLWSV

-102 TAETAGT
+102 TAET
-109 ATVTAETVDSGK
+109 VDGGK

-131 ISGGTDGSTAVE
+131 ISGGTGGTGGSTAVE

-167 PATATAAVVW
+167 PAEAAATVVW

-185 VTVDQKGRITAKATG
+185 VTVDQKGRITAKAIG

-209 GETATCQVTVIREG
+209 GETATCLVTVIREG

-231 AAVEN
+231 DAVEN
-236 ALTYVL
+236 ALTPWSYP
-242 SWQKEADGTVRMNLS
+242 WQKEADGTVRMNLY
-257 NTERVKKVETLSIVG
+257 NTEIVKKVETLSIVR

-300 DVSNLH
+300 DVGNLH
-306 NLETLDCSGNQI
+306 NLETLNCSGNQI

-361 LTVLDADFL
+361 LTVLNVDFL

-394 LTDLDCSFNRF
+394 LTYLDCSFNRF

-414 KLQELYCHS
+414 KLEELYCHS
-423 NRLTSLKVTGLAT
+423 NRLTSLKVSGLTT

-451 LSGIGTALTKLA
+451 MSGISTALTKLA

-473 VSKLTGLTY
+473 VSKLTRLTY

-495 TPLTKLD
+495 TPLTNLGSS
-502 YYSFFRCGGQDIG
+502 SFFRCGGQDIG
-515 GLNTVLRVTADQN
+515 GSNTVLRVTATQN
-528 STWRSKWQ
+528 SAWKSNWQ
-536 KFNRGV
+536 EFNRGV
-542 EVQVQE
+542 EVQEQ

>member
-65 PADASVKTVLWSV
+65 PADASVKTVLL
-78 TQGTAV
+78 
-84 TVDGYGKVTAMA
+84 DGYGKVTAMA

-102 TAETAGT
+102 TAET
-109 ATVTAETVDSGK
+109 VDGGK
-121 TASCT
+121 KASCT

-167 PATATAAVVW
+167 PATAAAAVVW

-209 GETATCQVTVIREG
+209 GETATCLVKVIREG

-231 AAVEN
+231 DAVEN

-242 SWQKEADGTVRMNLS
+242 SWQKEADGTVRMNLY
-257 NTERVKKVETLSIVG
+257 NTELVKKVETLSIVG
-272 TNLSSF
+272 KNLSSF

-300 DVSNLH
+300 DVGNLH

-323 KLPSA
+323 KLPLA

-361 LTVLDADFL
+361 LTVLNVNFL

-394 LTDLDCSFNRF
+394 LTYLDCSFNRF

-423 NRLTSLKVTGLAT
+423 NRLTSLKVTGLSS

-451 LSGIGTALTKLA
+451 MNGIGTALTKLA
-463 CAKNRLASLD
+463 CAKNRLTSLD
-473 VSKLTGLTY
+473 VSNLTKLTD

-495 TPLTKLD
+495 TPLTKLL

-515 GLNTVLRVTADQN
+515 GLNTVLRMTADQN

>member
-1 MGSFSVRKRKQFVC
+1 MGSFSVRKRKRFIC
-15 FSVLKALTAVA
+15 FSVLKALTAAA
-26 VLTTAVSCGGA
+26 VLTAMSCGGA
-37 VAVENVKVTPTAL
+37 VAVENIKVTPTAL

-65 PADASVKTVLWSV
+65 PADASVNAVLWSV

-102 TAETAGT
+102 TAET
-109 ATVTAETVDSGK
+109 VDGGK

-126 VTVGS
+126 VTVGEGT
-131 ISGGTDGSTAVE
+131 GGTGGGTVAVE

-167 PATATAAVVW
+167 PATAAAAVVW

-185 VTVDQKGRITAKATG
+185 VTVDQKGRITAKAIG

-209 GETATCQVTVIREG
+209 GETATCLVTVIREG

-231 AAVEN
+231 DAVEN
-236 ALTYVL
+236 ALP
-242 SWQKEADGTVRMNLS
+242 SWNPKWQKEADGTVRMNLY
-257 NTERVKKVETLSIVG
+257 NTERVKKVETLMIVG

-278 DGIEYFTGLTSLNCS
+278 DGIEYFTGLTSLTCP

-328 YLKTLDCSNN
+328 YLKILDCSNN

-361 LTVLDADFL
+361 LTVLNVDFL

-414 KLQELYCHS
+414 KLQKLYCHS
-423 NRLTSLKVTGLAT
+423 NRLTSLKVTGLTT
-436 LQVLSCYDNQLSVLD
+436 LQELSCYDNQLSVLD
-451 LSGIGTALTKLA
+451 MNGIGTALTKLA

-473 VSKLTGLTY
+473 VSKLTKLTY

-495 TPLTKLD
+495 TPLTQLGSS
-502 YYSFFRCGGQDIG
+502 SFFRCGGQDIG
-515 GLNTVLRVTADQN
+515 GSNTVLLVTATQN
-528 STWRSKWQ
+528 SAWKSYWQ
-536 KFNRGV
+536 EFNRGV

>member
-1 MGSFSVRKRKQFVC
+1 MGSFSVRKRKHSVC
-15 FSVLKALTAVA
+15 FSVLKALTAAA
-26 VLTTAVSCGGA
+26 VLTAMSCGGA

-65 PADASVKTVLWSV
+65 PADASVNAGLWSV

-102 TAETAGT
+102 TAET
-109 ATVTAETVDSGK
+109 VDGGK

-167 PATATAAVVW
+167 PATAAAAVVW

-185 VTVDQKGRITAKATG
+185 VTVDQKGRITAKAIG

-209 GETATCQVTVIREG
+209 GETATCLVTVIREG
-223 VIADLAFI
+223 VIADLNFI
-231 AAVEN
+231 AEVED
-236 ALTYVL
+236 ALPYWGEQ

-257 NTERVKKVETLSIVG
+257 NTEIVKKVEALMIVG
-272 TNLSSF
+272 TDLSSF
-278 DGIEYFTGLTSLNCS
+278 DGIEYFTGLTSLTCS
-293 NNRLTAL
+293 GNRLTAL

-306 NLETLDCSGNQI
+306 NLEALDCSGNQI

-361 LTVLDADFL
+361 LTVLNVDFL
-370 NETLTKLECA
+370 NETLTKLGCA

-414 KLQELYCHS
+414 KLQKLYCHS
-423 NRLTSLKVTGLAT
+423 NRLTSLKVTGLTT
-436 LQVLSCYDNQLSVLD
+436 LQELSCYDNQLSVLD
-451 LSGIGTALTKLA
+451 MSGITTALTKLA

-495 TPLTKLD
+495 TPLTKLTAS
-502 YYSFFRCGGQDIG
+502 SFFRCGGQDIG
-515 GLNTVLRVTADQN
+515 GVNTVLLVTATQN
-528 STWRSKWQ
+528 SAWRSKWQ
-536 KFNRGV
+536 EFNRGV

>member
-1 MGSFSVRKRKQFVC
+1 MGSFSIRKRKQFVC

-65 PADASVKTVLWSV
+65 PADASVNAVLWSV

-102 TAETAGT
+102 TAET
-109 ATVTAETVDSGK
+109 VDSGK
-121 TASCT
+121 KASCT

-131 ISGGTDGSTAVE
+131 ISDGTGGSTAVE

-209 GETATCQVTVIREG
+209 GETATCLVTVIREG

-231 AAVEN
+231 DEVEN
-236 ALTYVL
+236 ALPSWSP

-257 NTERVKKVETLSIVG
+257 NTEIVKKVETLMIVG

-278 DGIEYFTGLTSLNCS
+278 DGIEYFTGLTSLICP

-350 TLTELDCSDNP
+350 TLTTLDCSDNP
-361 LTVLDADFL
+361 LTVLNADFL
-370 NETLTKLECA
+370 NETLTQLECA

-414 KLQELYCHS
+414 KLQKLYCHS
-423 NRLTSLKVTGLAT
+423 NRLTSLKVTGLTT
-436 LQVLSCYDNQLSVLD
+436 LQELSCYDNQLSVLD
-451 LSGIGTALTKLA
+451 MNGIGTALTKLA

-495 TPLTKLD
+495 TPLTKLTAS
-502 YYSFFRCGGQDIG
+502 SFFRCGGQDIG
-515 GLNTVLRVTADQN
+515 GVNTVLLVTTTQN
-528 STWRSKWQ
+528 SVWKSNWQ
-536 KFNRGV
+536 EFNRGV